1 MASNKELATAASDL
15 GAKMGVEVKTDGL
28 NNDKLAS
35 LVNDLQGKYDKAKSA
50 VDADKAAEAEARAK
64 SIEKAAGDSAARA
77 KKELADQEKDEAE
90 ARKQAV
96 ADAEAK
102 QKLADE
108 LNEHVVAKGHTVQ
121 CGMGELSPGKRLRGG
136 AMDRV
141 AFETHKKNGALV
153 KKAKPKADKK

>member
-1 MASNKELATAASDL
+1 MPSNKELVEAASDL

-28 NNDKLAS
+28 NNDKLSS
-35 LVNDLQGKYDKAKSA
+35 LVNDLQGKYDKAKAAIAS
-50 VDADKAAEAEARAK
+50 DESAEAEATAK
-64 SIEKAAGDSAARA
+64 AREKSQGEAAAKA
-77 KKELADQEKDEAE
+77 KKDLADQEKADAE
-90 ARKQAV
+90 ARKKAV

-121 CGMGELSPGKRLRGG
+121 CGMGELSVGKRLRGG
-136 AMDRV
+136 AMDRE